1 MYHGFNTTGI
11 YQINPDGTGEFQVF
25 CDQETGG
32 GGWVVFQRNINGTVT
47 FEDKNWDQY
56 KEGFGNL
63 SSEFWLGNEKLH
75 RLSSMRQQLMVELE
89 DNAGEK
95 VHALYNH
102 FALLSESEK
111 YELEVSTYS
120 GTAGDALSEHN
131 GKKFST
137 IDRNNDGISSLHCAS
152 TYGGGWWYLQDCV
165 RAFLNGV
172 YTTSPYG
179 IVWEDWRGADYQLK
193 HSAMKLRTR
202 RG

>member
-1 MYHGFNTTGI
+1 
-11 YQINPDGTGEFQVF
+11 
-25 CDQETGG
+25 
-32 GGWVVFQRNINGTVT
+32 
-47 FEDKNWDQY
+47 
-56 KEGFGNL
+56 
-63 SSEFWLGNEKLH
+63 
-75 RLSSMRQQLMVELE
+75 MVELE

-95 VHALYNH
+95 AHALYNH

-179 IVWEDWRGADYQLK
+179 IAWEDWRGADYQLK
-193 HSAMKLRTR
+193 QSAMKLRTR
-202 RG
+202 RGQ

>member
-1 MYHGFNTTGI
+1 MYHGFNTSGI
-11 YQINPDGTGEFQVF
+11 YQIDPDGTEEFQVF

-32 GGWVVFQRNINGTVT
+32 GGWVVFQRNINGTAT
-47 FEDKNWDQY
+47 FENKNWDQY

-75 RLSSMRQQLMVELE
+75 RLSSMSQQLMVEFE
-89 DNAGEK
+89 DHAGEK
-95 VHALYNH
+95 AHALYNH
-102 FALLSESEK
+102 FALLSESAK

-137 IDRNNDGISSLHCAS
+137 IDGDNDGSSSLHCAS

-165 RAFLNGV
+165 RALLNGV

-193 HSAMKLRTR
+193 QSAMKLRTR